1 MVCIKG
7 GDKMTRVR
15 DVMSTHIVQCTPLD
29 NVYEAAVKMK
39 EESIGLIPVV
49 ENEQVVGLVT
59 DRDLVVRGIAEKHH
73 GSNKITNVMT
83 TNIISVSPDDS
94 IEKATELMAQHQI
107 RRLPVVESDRL
118 VGMLA
123 LGDLAIRESADDQAG
138 FALSEIS
145 EHTE

>member
-15 DVMSTHIVQCTPLD
+15 DVMSTHIVQCTTLD

-59 DRDLVVRGIAEKHH
+59 DRDLVVRGIAET
-73 GSNKITNVMT
+73 SWI
-83 TNIISVSPDDS
+83 
-94 IEKATELMAQHQI
+94 
-107 RRLPVVESDRL
+107 
-118 VGMLA
+118 
-123 LGDLAIRESADDQAG
+123 
-138 FALSEIS
+138 
-145 EHTE
+145 

>member
-1 MVCIKG
+1 
-7 GDKMTRVR
+7 MTRVR
-15 DVMSTHIVQCTPLD
+15 DLMSTHIVQCTPLD

-59 DRDLVVRGIAEKHH
+59 DRDLVVRGIAEKHP

-83 TNIISVSPDDS
+83 TNIVSVSPDDS
-94 IEKATELMAQHQI
+94 IEKATELMAQYQI
-107 RRLPVVESDRL
+107 RRLPVVESGQQL

-123 LGDLAIRESADDQAG
+123 LGDLAIKKSADDQAG

>member
-1 MVCIKG
+1 
-7 GDKMTRVR
+7 MTIVR
-15 DVMSTHIVQCTPLD
+15 EFMSTDIVQCTPLD

-39 EESIGLIPVV
+39 EEAIGMIPIV
-49 ENEQVVGLVT
+49 ENNQVVGLVT
-59 DRDLVVRGIAEKHH
+59 DRDLVVRGIAEKHP

-83 TNIISVSPDDS
+83 TEIVSVSPDDP
-94 IEKATELMAQHQI
+94 IENATELMAQHQI
-107 RRLPVVESDRL
+107 RRLPVVENGEL

-123 LGDLAIRESADDQAG
+123 LGDLAITEKADDQAG

>member
-1 MVCIKG
+1 
-7 GDKMTRVR
+7 MTTVR
-15 DVMSTHIVQCTPLD
+15 EFMNTDIVQCTPLD

-39 EESIGLIPVV
+39 EEDIGMIPVV
-49 ENEQVVGLVT
+49 ENNQVVGLVT
-59 DRDLVVRGIAEKHH
+59 DRDLVVRGIAEKHP

-83 TNIISVSPDDS
+83 TGIVSVSPNDS

-107 RRLPVVESDRL
+107 RRLPVVENGQL

-123 LGDLAIRESADDQAG
+123 LGDLAITEKADDQAG

>member
-1 MVCIKG
+1 
-7 GDKMTRVR
+7 MTIVR
-15 DVMSTHIVQCTPLD
+15 EFMSTDIVQCTPLD

-39 EESIGLIPVV
+39 EEAIGMIPIV
-49 ENEQVVGLVT
+49 ENNQVVGLVT
-59 DRDLVVRGIAEKHH
+59 DRDLVVRGIAEKHP

-83 TNIISVSPDDS
+83 TEIVSVSPDDP
-94 IEKATELMAQHQI
+94 IENATELMAQHQI
-107 RRLPVVESDRL
+107 RRLPVVENGEL

-123 LGDLAIRESADDQAG
+123 LGDLAIAEKAHDQAG